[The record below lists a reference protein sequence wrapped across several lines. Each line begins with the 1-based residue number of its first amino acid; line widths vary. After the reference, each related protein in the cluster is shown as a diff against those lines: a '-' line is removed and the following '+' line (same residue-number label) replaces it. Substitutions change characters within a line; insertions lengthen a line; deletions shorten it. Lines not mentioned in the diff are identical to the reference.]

1 MFKKCLKAKA
11 KSIFTMQPNKKTSSC
26 LQELSCPQLQ
36 EKLSLEIM
44 KDYWG
49 LAMYGNTDEST
60 IEPSFSTNRHPD
72 AVGDSD
78 KTVFIASI

>member
-1 MFKKCLKAKA
+1 
-11 KSIFTMQPNKKTSSC
+11 MQPNKKTSSC

-49 LAMYGNTDEST
+49 LVALYGMDPLSS
-60 IEPSFSTNRHPD
+60 P
-72 AVGDSD
+72 
-78 KTVFIASI
+78 VFCSYS